1 LKLRLPLLLP
11 LLKPLRLLPP
21 LKPLR
26 LLPPPLKPLR
36 LLPRL
41 ALPPKT
47 LLPLLLPTPKRSNL
61 LSSDEKANLRVGF
74 FASRTNRR
82 KKAGASRLFFKIGNT
97 LLRNLLEL
105 LKQQTQNLAGRSRSI
120 RATFARQHLY
130 GRRSIRPVH
139 VNPVLATSRCRL
151 RITAPEGQL

>member
-1 LKLRLPLLLP
+1 LLLSLHSLFLLAARRKSRSPLKLRLPLLLP
-11 LLKPLRLLPP
+11 LLKPLRLPLRLLPP

-74 FASRTNRR
+74 FASRTNGR
-82 KKAGASRLFFKIGNT
+82 KKAGASRLF
-97 LLRNLLEL
+97 LRSEILCF
-105 LKQQTQNLAGRSRSI
+105 
-120 RATFARQHLY
+120 ATYL
-130 GRRSIRPVH
+130 S
-139 VNPVLATSRCRL
+139 C
-151 RITAPEGQL
+151 